1 MSAGGAVTLV
11 STLSWRVL
19 KAGLS
24 GRQPRGPL
32 IDLADREQGRL

>member
-1 MSAGGAVTLV
+1 MSAVSLV

-24 GRQPRGPL
+24 GTHGPL